1 MKRAQIGIL
10 LALVLALGTWIVTVE
25 LPKMSLEALGD
36 RLVDLDPAAVEE
48 LTFTYPDG
56 RVLAARRAGSD
67 WVLTAPGNYPAD
79 GEQIDRFLDS
89 VAGLIVERRLS
100 PEEAGEPVEY
110 GVAGGGSTALLHLG
124 IAGGQKPVEIVVGKT
139 TPVGFSA
146 FVRRSD
152 SDEIAIVPLLFHTN
166 VKKELF
172 DLRRKNV
179 FDFDPGAVMRI
190 TVERP
195 DQPRVLVARG
205 ESDWSQIEPAI
216 EDADRDRIDDF
227 LRHVVQARALAFV
240 EPSDTEGPATGL
252 DAPATKV
259 TIDFDDGS
267 SVAFRLGNSD
277 ETPPAG
283 RWLGRDGTNEL
294 AKIGPEFADPL
305 LLETSAFLDP
315 RLFRCDPRQVRR
327 IFVGRA
333 GRRPFVLIRNDEGLW
348 SFEPYDG
355 IEVDQ
360 KVADRFVDGLLSMK
374 GENAVAANVDSVEA
388 QARFALDDPA
398 LEFDVTDGDG
408 IRCAA
413 VLGGALIGDAEESVD
428 YFVQRRGS
436 PTVFRL
442 EPHEWSHLD
451 FFAADFEVRAEAED
465 DTAAP
470 AAE

>member
-1 MKRAQIGIL
+1 M
-10 LALVLALGTWIVTVE
+10 
-25 LPKMSLEALGD
+25 
-36 RLVDLDPAAVEE
+36 
-48 LTFTYPDG
+48 
-56 RVLAARRAGSD
+56 
-67 WVLTAPGNYPAD
+67 
-79 GEQIDRFLDS
+79 
-89 VAGLIVERRLS
+89 
-100 PEEAGEPVEY
+100 
-110 GVAGGGSTALLHLG
+110 
-124 IAGGQKPVEIVVGKT
+124 
-139 TPVGFSA
+139 
-146 FVRRSD
+146 
-152 SDEIAIVPLLFHTN
+152 
-166 VKKELF
+166 
-172 DLRRKNV
+172 
-179 FDFDPGAVMRI
+179 
-190 TVERP
+190 
-195 DQPRVLVARG
+195 
-205 ESDWSQIEPAI
+205 
-216 EDADRDRIDDF
+216 
-227 LRHVVQARALAFV
+227 
-240 EPSDTEGPATGL
+240 
-252 DAPATKV
+252 
-259 TIDFDDGS
+259 
-267 SVAFRLGNSD
+267 AFRLGNSD